1 MVDAA
6 KACSSKMN
14 NMNGRCRC
22 VTINI
27 PVENNEDADDAAIAS
42 AEKIR
47 RRTSE
52 EEAFDAV
59 VNARYACTR
68 FQCH

>member
-1 MVDAA
+1 
-6 KACSSKMN
+6 MN
-14 NMNGRCRC
+14 K

-59 VNARYACTR
+59 VNARYACTI